1 MPVTSAENS
10 DLSKIDLVASSIP
23 HFLHWDLAYLW
34 MLDRSPELVPPSWKE
49 RLLLWRRLL
58 HAFLAGQLRV
68 REHPISPFLE
78 PYARQFGIEKLQLL
92 DHGGRVVGLLSP
104 VVLLRPLP
112 DGKPELPEVK
122 PEDYPGL
129 LSALE
134 LTLEEIRKTR
144 EATSRSTQSET
155 DLYGNSSPTTQLDR
169 LIRILSRE
177 KEVLGRQRGPEFG
190 MQLESIRHSILLRI
204 PYFGTESSKAITTG
218 IHLFFRQ
225 AGAMPQRRWF
235 VPRCSTCGRLLLT
248 DESAA
253 KKSSIVVTGDFVSI
267 ACPHCKAKSD
277 VSLKDLF
284 IWSRTEGPNGREY
297 VVWTDRRSFADEPD
311 TAAFPPEAHVD
322 ERTGTVSFEWN
333 PGAVGDAECRFLSL
347 RFEFPVRSASIFDD
361 AMYRGFLGL
370 GANKAAVIG
379 LPFRWGWL
387 DAALEPE
394 LVKAERVGIGV
405 RFRNLGFQG
414 LPFRFTRIYNTT
426 YREEP
431 ASGIAMFPG
440 PEIHS
445 EWKLHRIFLTSE
457 TARDLRLRTEGQ
469 PLTPDDS
476 AMECDSWPRQ
486 LAVETGDGRY
496 GASFFLPPLP
506 AATPSET
513 PINVGLDFGTTNT
526 VVYFGFSRAQVTT
539 RENGLRPSDLRD
551 AIHWIARP
559 ERIPEILW
567 WLPAAPASGL
577 GEDPYLIPSAVWVWW
592 ADRGSER
599 RIAIRWHEA
608 PPCPETRQEAG
619 FKWDED
625 FADRSLLRSGFLRE
639 LFFWSIPLVLQRQLN
654 TRSAHAPLD
663 ICATFPLS
671 FSYPQRSKMTAELD
685 ALRDFIYHKLG
696 HKATFFTL
704 DESRAAVRVLGQH
717 NVNELTLVA
726 DLGGRTL
733 DLALF
738 RVRKLG
744 EKPEILQVGS
754 IDLGGELF
762 IDRLAGHTDQLAWQ
776 LRDQI
781 RLGKAT
787 ALGKTPAARAV
798 LDGIQLLAFEVI
810 RTMAA
815 ALRVS
820 DGNAPIRI
828 LLIGNGWRLRD
839 LFAGAENPVQHLHAW
854 AEKRVQRTGLNGL
867 LVTVPAA
874 PHISNSKHFV
884 AVGALLQLS
893 MTALDGSAS
902 NSMSEDLSRL
912 PAGRRIEVPEGEA
925 IEWYQ
930 LVGDGGSGF
939 EKIAEVQLK
948 GFHVSEEC
956 PMLSE
961 EWKGEIERFLS
972 NLPDAA
978 QLRDWLVN
986 SISWDSGRILK
997 GPLQLLI
1004 ERHWKGLI

>member
-10 DLSKIDLVASSIP
+10 DLSQIDVLASSIP

-112 DGKPELPEVK
+112 DGEPELPEVK
-122 PEDYPGL
+122 PKDYPGL

-144 EATSRSTQSET
+144 EATSGSTQSKT
-155 DLYGNSSPTTQLDR
+155 DLNGNSSPTTQLDR

-190 MQLESIRHSILLRI
+190 MQLESIQHSILLDI
-204 PYFGTESSKAITTG
+204 PYFGTERSKVITTG

-253 KKSSIVVTGDFVSI
+253 KKSSVVTGDFVSI
-267 ACPHCKAKSD
+267 ECPHCKAKSD

-297 VVWTDRRSFADEPD
+297 VVWTDRGSLAEVPD

-322 ERTGTVSFEWN
+322 EGTRTVSFEWN
-333 PGAVGDAECRFLSL
+333 PGAVGDAKCRFLSL
-347 RFEFPVRSASIFDD
+347 RFEFPVRSASILDD

-370 GANKAAVIG
+370 GANKAGVIG

-394 LVKAERVGIGV
+394 LVKAERDGIGV

-414 LPFRFTRIYNTT
+414 LPFRFTRNYNTT

-457 TARDLRLRTEGQ
+457 SARDLRLRTEGQ

-476 AMECDSWPRQ
+476 AMECDSWPRRF
-486 LAVETGDGRY
+486 AVETGDGRY

-506 AATPSET
+506 AAASSVPA
-513 PINVGLDFGTTNT
+513 IYVGLDFGTTST
-526 VVYFGFSRAQVTT
+526 VIFFGFKGGSFSTE
-539 RENGLRPSDLRD
+539 ENGLRPAELRE

-559 ERIPEILW
+559 ERFPENAW
-567 WLPAAPASGL
+567 WLPLVPRHGQ
-577 GEDPYLIPSAVWVWW
+577 DPCLIPSAIWVWKPM
-592 ADRGSER
+592 GSGR
-599 RIAIRWHEA
+599 QCFAIRWHDT
-608 PPCPETRQEAG
+608 PPCAQAHQEGG
-619 FKWDED
+619 FKWDDIFGNRDE
-625 FADRSLLRSGFLRE
+625 LRIRFLRE
-639 LFFWSIPLVLQRQLN
+639 LLFWSIPLMLRRKNALDS
-654 TRSAHAPLD
+654 SANIKACL
-663 ICATFPLS
+663 TFPLAFTDQQRRKMRFQQS
-671 FSYPQRSKMTAELD
+671 ELEKLVQAEFGHAIEFSN
-685 ALRDFIYHKLG
+685 I
-696 HKATFFTL
+696 
-704 DESRAAVRVLGQH
+704 DESRAAVRSLGSFNPGQH
-717 NVNELTLVA
+717 LLTA

-738 RVRKLG
+738 RVYELD
-744 EKPEILQVGS
+744 KPPAIIQAGS
-754 IDLGGELF
+754 VDLGGELF
-762 IDRLAGHTDQLAWQ
+762 VDKLARGNEERAWII
-776 LRDQI
+776 RDQI
-781 RLGKAT
+781 RSGQ
-787 ALGKTPAARAV
+787 AAEQGMPSGHRIV
-798 LDGIQLLAFEVI
+798 LDRIQLLALEMI
-810 RTMAA
+810 RTMVA
-815 ALRVS
+815 ALRR
-820 DGNAPIRI
+820 DGNDAEVSIY
-828 LLIGNGWRLRD
+828 LLGNGWRLRD
-839 LFAGAENPVQHLHAW
+839 LFAGPEGPVRYLQSWADMRLKNMQLDHCEIGIPDLDELHI
-854 AEKRVQRTGLNGL
+854 T
-867 LVTVPAA
+867 
-874 PHISNSKHFV
+874 HSKHIV
-884 AVGALLQLS
+884 ANGALRYVSAAAQSVNEQSLS
-893 MTALDGSAS
+893 L
-902 NSMSEDLSRL
+902 L
-912 PAGRRIEVPEGEA
+912 PAGRRIEIIEGGV

-930 LVGDGGSGF
+930 LVGDGGGPLNID
-939 EKIAEVQLK
+939 KIHSR
-948 GFHVSEEC
+948 GFHVVPEC
-956 PMLSE
+956 PELRE
-961 EWKGEIERFLS
+961 TWEREISYFLL
-972 NLPDAA
+972 NLPSEA
-978 QLRDWLVN
+978 QLRDWILDHIVSDTN
-986 SISWDSGRILK
+986 RLLK